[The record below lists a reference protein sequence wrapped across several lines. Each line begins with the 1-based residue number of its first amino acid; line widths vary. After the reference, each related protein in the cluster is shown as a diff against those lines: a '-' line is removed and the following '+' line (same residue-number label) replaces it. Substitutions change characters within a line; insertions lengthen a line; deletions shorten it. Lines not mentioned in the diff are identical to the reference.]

1 MTMKLASFSQTDEPK
16 AFMSPGAHK
25 GVVGCVVTCW
35 YEVRAPETGEQP
47 KDRMWNLQAA
57 LLGPLEGGCSTVRQ
71 EQTSFR
77 PRASGVSADSFVF
90 MQLRQSAGIK
100 SRMNQK
106 LSGCPCRCRA
116 SQSSA
121 LRTE

>member
-16 AFMSPGAHK
+16 AFMSPGADK

-47 KDRMWNLQAA
+47 KDRTWNLQAA
-57 LLGPLEGGCSTVRQ
+57 LLGPLGAAPFDKSRPAFVPEPAESQLIHSCSRK
-71 EQTSFR
+71 
-77 PRASGVSADSFVF
+77 
-90 MQLRQSAGIK
+90 LRQSAGIK

>member
-16 AFMSPGAHK
+16 AFMSPGVHK
-25 GVVGCVVTCW
+25 GVVGRVVTCW

-77 PRASGVSADSFVF
+77 PGASGVSADSFVF
-90 MQLRQSAGIK
+90 MQVVPVCWNQEQNESEIVRMSLSLQSVPIFSFAY
-100 SRMNQK
+100 
-106 LSGCPCRCRA
+106 
-116 SQSSA
+116 
-121 LRTE
+121 